1 MKNKKKHIDDLFR
14 EKLGTYSEVPP
25 ADAWSALDSKLDTLT
40 TPQVP
45 TSPFRWLGHAAMVS
59 VIAVLGVSVVHKI
72 IKKDNRIVS
81 LNKEQEINKIDAA
94 NSDFAVDN
102 SSHNSDEVSVPVN
115 SGFGGEDN
123 GNSDIAENTNT
134 GSFTYNETE
143 ENSGHQGGGAHR
155 SGSNSTKHAS
165 GNVNGKVSHYGG
177 KDQSINNL
185 NDNENNVP
193 LNSTISVSNEI
204 QNTDNEFNEIKSKD
218 NTKGAAEEKK
228 QTAPAPL
235 ATKIP
240 NKKPA
245 PIDPA
250 GKNKPVIDF
259 ARWSAGVKAG
269 YEFGMDKDAA
279 TKYVVAP
286 YVQYNI
292 TRKLSVMVQPGVK
305 FANAPVRTIGPS
317 ASYYKVNDDGRI
329 VNRGDYS
336 TIKVEGSSIDTFYH
350 SRLSYSQSHDSIV
363 KTNKAGGVYREFELP
378 VLVKYN
384 FSEKLALYGGV
395 NLIYSQLQ
403 GIKENTYTKSAI
415 LKTVDTVISA
425 KGVAPSAP
433 AVNEVITH
441 SGASI
446 AEYNGPLYPASHTNQ
461 MRFGTMLGVTYSYN
475 ERLMVDALVQK
486 NPAAADVKEGYNI
499 NAPLSA
505 TYFRISVGYKLT
517 R

>member
-72 IKKDNRIVS
+72 NQKGDGPIS
-81 LNKEQEINKIDAA
+81 LNKEQEINKIDA
-94 NSDFAVDN
+94 STSEFAVDN
-102 SSHNSDEVSVPVN
+102 STNNAGEVSVPEN
-115 SGFGGEDN
+115 SGFGSDDN
-123 GNSDIAENTNT
+123 GNNEVSEHTNAD
-134 GSFTYNETE
+134 GLASNETE
-143 ENSGHQGGGAHR
+143 GSSGYQGRGAQR
-155 SGSNSTKHAS
+155 PGSTSTQHFS
-165 GNVNGKVSHYGG
+165 GNGNGRVSRYGG
-177 KDQSINNL
+177 KDQSNNSLNESDNNL
-185 NDNENNVP
+185 QY
-193 LNSTISVSNEI
+193 NSTISERSEP
-204 QNTDNEFNEIKSKD
+204 QNTDNEFNEVKTKD
-218 NTKGAAEEKK
+218 NSKGTADEKK
-228 QTAPAPL
+228 QTPAAPL

-250 GKNKPVIDF
+250 GKEKPVIDF

-269 YEFGMDKDAA
+269 YEFGMDKEAA

-286 YVQYNI
+286 YVQYNV
-292 TRKLSVMVQPGVK
+292 TRKLSVMIQPGAK

-317 ASYYKVNDDGRI
+317 ASYYKANDDGRI

-336 TIKVEGSSIDTFYH
+336 TIRVEGSSIDTFYH

-363 KTNKAGGVYREFELP
+363 KTNRAGGVYREFELP

-384 FSEKLALYGGV
+384 FTEKLAVYGGV
-395 NLIYSQLQ
+395 NMIYSQLQ
-403 GIKENTYTKSAI
+403 GVKEHTYTKSAI

-425 KGVAPSAP
+425 KGVAPTAP

-486 NPAAADVKEGYNI
+486 NPAPADMKEGYNI

>member
-72 IKKDNRIVS
+72 NQKSDGSIS
-81 LNKEQEINKIDAA
+81 LNKEQEINKLDVTTSEFTA
-94 NSDFAVDN
+94 DN
-102 SSHNSDEVSVPVN
+102 SSSNAGDVQVPSN
-115 SGFGGEDN
+115 TGFGSGDDDN
-123 GNSDIAENTNT
+123 VGVTENTNT
-134 GSFTYNETE
+134 GSFAANEAE
-143 ENSGHQGGGAHR
+143 ENAGYQGGGAHR
-155 SGSNSTKHAS
+155 SGSAGMQHSSDNS
-165 GNVNGKVSHYGG
+165 NGKVSHYGG
-177 KDQSINNL
+177 KDQGNNSLNESDNNL
-185 NDNENNVP
+185 Q
-193 LNSTISVSNEI
+193 LNSTISERSES
-204 QNTDNEFNEIKSKD
+204 QNSDNEFNEVKTKD
-218 NTKGAAEEKK
+218 NLKGTADEKK
-228 QTAPAPL
+228 QTPAAPL
-235 ATKIP
+235 AAKVP

-245 PIDPA
+245 TIDPA
-250 GKNKPVIDF
+250 GKEKPVIDF

-286 YVQYNI
+286 YVQYNMS
-292 TRKLSVMVQPGVK
+292 RKLSVMVQPGVK
-305 FANAPVRTIGPS
+305 FANAPVRTIGS
-317 ASYYKVNDDGRI
+317 SSSYYKVNDDGRI

-384 FSEKLALYGGV
+384 ITEKLAVYGGV
-395 NLIYSQLQ
+395 NMIYSQLQ
-403 GIKENTYTKSAI
+403 GVKESTYTKSAI

-425 KGVAPSAP
+425 KGVAPTAP

>member
-72 IKKDNRIVS
+72 NQKGDGTVS
-81 LNKEQEINKIDAA
+81 SNKEQEINKIDA
-94 NSDFAVDN
+94 STSEFAVDN
-102 SSHNSDEVSVPVN
+102 STNNAGEVSVPEN
-115 SGFGGEDN
+115 SSFGGDDN
-123 GNSDIAENTNT
+123 ENNEVTENTNA
-134 GSFTYNETE
+134 GSLSANETE
-143 ENSGHQGGGAHR
+143 ENAGYQGRGAQR
-155 SGSNSTKHAS
+155 SGSTSMQHSS
-165 GNVNGKVSHYGG
+165 GKGNGSVSRYGG
-177 KDQSINNL
+177 NEQTINSLNESDNNL
-185 NDNENNVP
+185 QP
-193 LNSTISVSNEI
+193 NSTISERSEP
-204 QNTDNEFNEIKSKD
+204 QNADNEFNEVK
-218 NTKGAAEEKK
+218 TKNNLKGTADEKK
-228 QTAPAPL
+228 QTQAAPL

-250 GKNKPVIDF
+250 GKEKPVIDF

-269 YEFGMDKDAA
+269 YEFGMDKEAA

-286 YVQYNI
+286 YVQYNV
-292 TRKLSVMVQPGVK
+292 TRKLSVMIQPGAK
-305 FANAPVRTIGPS
+305 FANAPVRTIGSS

-336 TIKVEGSSIDTFYH
+336 TIRVEGSSIDTFYH

-384 FSEKLALYGGV
+384 FTEKLAVYGGV
-395 NLIYSQLQ
+395 NMIYSQLQ
-403 GIKENTYTKSAI
+403 GVKEHTYTKSAI

-425 KGVAPSAP
+425 KGVAPTAP

-486 NPAAADVKEGYNI
+486 NPAPADMKEGYNI

>member
-14 EKLGTYSEVPP
+14 EKLGTYTEVPP

-40 TPQVP
+40 SPQVP

-72 IKKDNRIVS
+72 NQKGDGAVS
-81 LNKEQEINKIDAA
+81 LNKEQEINKIDA
-94 NSDFAVDN
+94 STSEFAVDN
-102 SSHNSDEVSVPVN
+102 SSNNAGEVSVPEN
-115 SGFGGEDN
+115 NGFGSDDN
-123 GNSDIAENTNT
+123 GNSDNTENTNT
-134 GSFTYNETE
+134 GSFSANGSEGNPGY
-143 ENSGHQGGGAHR
+143 QGGGAHR
-155 SGSNSTKHAS
+155 SGNTGMQHTS
-165 GNVNGKVSHYGG
+165 GAANGRVSCYGG
-177 KDQSINNL
+177 KEQSNNNL
-185 NDNENNVP
+185 NESDNNLR
-193 LNSTISVSNEI
+193 LNSTISERNEP
-204 QNTDNEFNEIKSKD
+204 QNTDNEFNEVKTKE
-218 NTKGAAEEKK
+218 NTKGATEEKK
-228 QTAPAPL
+228 QTPPAPL
-235 ATKIP
+235 AAKIP

-250 GKNKPVIDF
+250 GKEKPVIDF

-269 YEFGMDKDAA
+269 YEFGMDKEAA

-286 YVQYNI
+286 YVQYNV

-305 FANAPVRTIGPS
+305 FANAPVRNIGP
-317 ASYYKVNDDGRI
+317 ATSYYKVNDDGRI

-363 KTNKAGGVYREFELP
+363 KTNKTGGVYREFELP

-384 FSEKLALYGGV
+384 FTEKLAVYGGV
-395 NLIYSQLQ
+395 NMIYSQLQ

-425 KGVAPSAP
+425 KGVAPTAP

-486 NPAAADVKEGYNI
+486 NPAPADMKEGYNI

>member
-40 TPQVP
+40 TPQVL

-72 IKKDNRIVS
+72 SKNENSPVAV
-81 LNKEQEINKIDAA
+81 NKEQEINKIDAS

-102 SSHNSDEVSVPVN
+102 SSHNADEVSVPAN

-123 GNSDIAENTNT
+123 ANSDIAENTNT
-134 GSFTYNETE
+134 GSFSYSETE
-143 ENSGHQGGGAHR
+143 GNAGYQGGGAHR
-155 SGSNSTKHAS
+155 SGSTGMKHAS
-165 GNVNGKVSHYGG
+165 GNVYGKASQYGG
-177 KDQSINNL
+177 KDQSNNL
-185 NDNENNVP
+185 NDSDNSLP
-193 LNSTISVSNEI
+193 LNSTISERNES
-204 QNTDNEFNEIKSKD
+204 QNTDNEFNEVKNKENSKG
-218 NTKGAAEEKK
+218 TSEEKK
-228 QTAPAPL
+228 QTTAAPL

-250 GKNKPVIDF
+250 GKKKPVIDF

-286 YVQYNI
+286 YVQYNV
-292 TRKLSVMVQPGVK
+292 TRKLSVMVQPGAK

-363 KTNKAGGVYREFELP
+363 KTNKAGGVYREYELP

-486 NPAAADVKEGYNI
+486 NPAPADVKEGYNI

>member
-72 IKKDNRIVS
+72 SKKDNGPVV
-81 LNKEQEINKIDAA
+81 LNKEQEINKIDATT
-94 NSDFAVDN
+94 SDFTVDN
-102 SSHNSDEVSVPVN
+102 SSQNVNEVSVPAN
-115 SGFGGEDN
+115 SGFEGEDN
-123 GNSDIAENTNT
+123 TNGDIAENTNS
-134 GSFTYNETE
+134 GNVSYNGVE
-143 ENSGHQGGGAHR
+143 ENAGYQGGGAHR
-155 SGSNSTKHAS
+155 SGSTGTKHAS
-165 GNVNGKVSHYGG
+165 GNANGKVSHFGG
-177 KDQSINNL
+177 KDQGSNDL
-185 NDNENNVP
+185 NSNENNLP
-193 LNSTISVSNEI
+193 LNSTITESNES
-204 QNTDNEFNEIKSKD
+204 QNTDNEFNEIKTKD
-218 NTKGAAEEKK
+218 HTKGASEEKK
-228 QTAPAPL
+228 QATAAPL

-250 GKNKPVIDF
+250 GKKKPVIDF

-286 YVQYNI
+286 YVQYNV
-292 TRKLSVMVQPGVK
+292 TRKLSVMVQPGAK

-363 KTNKAGGVYREFELP
+363 KTNKAGGVYKEFELP

-384 FSEKLALYGGV
+384 FSERFAVYGGV
-395 NLIYSQLQ
+395 NMIYSQLQ

-461 MRFGTMLGVTYSYN
+461 LRFGTMLGVTYSYN

-486 NPAAADVKEGYNI
+486 NPAPADVKEGYNI
-499 NAPLSA
+499 NAPLAA